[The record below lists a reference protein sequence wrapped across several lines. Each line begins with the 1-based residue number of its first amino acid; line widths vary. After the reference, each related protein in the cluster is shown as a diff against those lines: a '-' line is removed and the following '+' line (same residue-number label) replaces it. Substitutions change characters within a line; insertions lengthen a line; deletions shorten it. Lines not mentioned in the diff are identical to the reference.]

1 MSHGRDDMDP
11 SAEKALDAAFW
22 GTSQGERSA
31 GRGHRP
37 PLLLVEALW
46 QRAEATEGDQRNPRA
61 WGCCR
66 VGGWMQFGAGL
77 DASVTHAEKTLAICP
92 RLMLKLVKTRLNKVS
107 RKGMSTLAELGSSRM
122 KKPCHWELQ

>member
-1 MSHGRDDMDP
+1 MALSHGQDDMDP

-46 QRAEATEGDQRNPRA
+46 QRAEARPGDQRNPRLGTVA
-61 WGCCR
+61 GL
-66 VGGWMQFGAGL
+66 GAG
-77 DASVTHAEKTLAICP
+77 CN
-92 RLMLKLVKTRLNKVS
+92 LNWS
-107 RKGMSTLAELGSSRM
+107 WA
-122 KKPCHWELQ
+122 